1 MTNFSDSKQLQ
12 LLARG
17 VHCLR
22 LAVAENLHF
31 SKLFVGDAQNTDVAK
46 LGHERLYPLDMYLGI
61 LIAWAMSQINRKLEH
76 REAVRHNALAE
87 IGVGLTLF
95 LRLRRQIEKHK
106 HPHNPVFTE
115 SVPHISIIG

>member
-1 MTNFSDSKQLQ
+1 MTIFSDSKQLQ

-22 LAVAENLHF
+22 LAVAENFHF

-46 LGHERLYPLDMYLGI
+46 LRHERFHPLDMHLGVF
-61 LIAWAMSQINRKLEH
+61 AARTMPQIDGKLEH
-76 REAVRHNALAE
+76 SEAIRHDALAE
-87 IGVGLTLF
+87 IGVGLALLF
-95 LRLRRQIEKHK
+95 RFRRQIEKHK

-115 SVPHISIIG
+115 SLHHISIIG